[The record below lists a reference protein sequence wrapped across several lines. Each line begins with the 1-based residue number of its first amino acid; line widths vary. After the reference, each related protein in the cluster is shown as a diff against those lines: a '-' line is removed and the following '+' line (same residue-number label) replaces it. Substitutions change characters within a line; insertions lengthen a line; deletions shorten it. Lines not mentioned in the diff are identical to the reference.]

1 MIYIQ
6 KLLTALFFLFPILA
20 ISQNQANNWYF
31 SPREGL
37 DFNSGYPVIIDKSI
51 DYMLNSTC
59 LSDTTGKLLFYTD
72 GNTVWNTDL
81 DTLQNGFGLFA
92 GNNNQPAVIVPN
104 PGNSNQY
111 YIFTVGGEDLVIG
124 LRYSIIDIS
133 LDNGKGAVT
142 SKNILVDEG
151 VWARHR
157 VAAVRHSNNR
167 DFWIITR
174 TKDNNNIQSWAVF
187 LLTPTGLDP
196 VPVISYAPNMTL
208 FNIAIDGEIK
218 VSQDRKKMISLHSSN
233 ANHHGALD
241 ISSFNAST
249 GQIIHHFMI
258 SEYYSYGSSRGMY
271 GMEISPDSKLV
282 YCTVSSDTNYSLLY
296 QYDLTK
302 IDSAQFVNSG
312 IVIDT
317 CYTKRLQLA
326 PDGKIYGDHLQGN
339 SDRFLDIIHDVWA
352 RDSECSLVKNA
363 IFLGPEVLQNHRVML
378 PTFMSELLYRFVWQG
393 GPCAKTPFTFRHRFI
408 PEPDSIV
415 WNFGDGSTST
425 DFNPTH
431 IFQSGGN
438 YEVHA
443 HVVYPDGR
451 IEETSREVEVLA
463 APEPQLPDTLMLC
476 TGESGQLDA
485 GSGFTQYLWMGQF
498 TPGNQYYPV
507 TDTGTYTVRVRNNLN
522 CYAYDTTR
530 VVFYPPPLL
539 DQSNITIT
547 PTTCNNA
554 TGSITGLVV
563 EAGTT
568 VSWKDNA
575 GLEISNEID
584 INNLGVGNYFLW
596 LTDDSGCTVLMET
609 YTINNLD
616 SDLIVENAQP
626 THALCGRKDGQIVVT
641 LQQGLGTMQYSITN
655 GPPYFDNGGVFEN
668 LPPGSYYLRV
678 IDELGCD
685 AVYAANPVEVEN
697 LGGPVIT
704 GIFPNPATGSGND
717 GSINITATGDS
728 VYYSL
733 DGGPGQLSGE
743 FTDLTAGDYQITVAD
758 KYGCDTTF
766 IVTVEQ
772 LTGYALSAIA
782 GTDRKCLLQQAA
794 SALKVTNL
802 NGVKEFRVGV
812 LFDTTRLSLQGFSD
826 KFIPEMTAT
835 DFGDRVIFEWQG
847 EESLALSDTVNLI
860 TLIFETIQPGTA
872 DVNWDVSAASWF
884 RDENGNDIPVQP
896 IDGNVK
902 ITSPPLVVTGGN
914 QRKCEDDFAI
924 VSANVLSGGV
934 EPFVW
939 EWTKPDGSK
948 DSESS
953 LWLFG
958 LTQAESG
965 TYTLK
970 LTDAYQCVVED
981 TVELIVIPSP
991 TANFPTT
998 TDTIYYEQ
1006 QTQLQATPG
1015 YASYQWNTGDTT
1027 YYINVTE
1034 EGDYSVLMQTSEGCT
1049 NLEKATLIDTWFP
1062 FNIPNAFTPNGDG
1075 LNDTFRPV
1083 TDYDRFSKYNMI
1095 IYNSWG
1101 QRQFE
1106 TTNPAEGWDGKDAAA
1121 GVYVWVINYADYLGK
1136 VSTLR
1141 GSVTV
1146 VR

>member
-1 MIYIQ
+1 
-6 KLLTALFFLFPILA
+6 
-20 ISQNQANNWYF
+20 
-31 SPREGL
+31 
-37 DFNSGYPVIIDKSI
+37 
-51 DYMLNSTC
+51 
-59 LSDTTGKLLFYTD
+59 
-72 GNTVWNTDL
+72 
-81 DTLQNGFGLFA
+81 
-92 GNNNQPAVIVPN
+92 
-104 PGNSNQY
+104 
-111 YIFTVGGEDLVIG
+111 
-124 LRYSIIDIS
+124 
-133 LDNGKGAVT
+133 
-142 SKNILVDEG
+142 
-151 VWARHR
+151 
-157 VAAVRHSNNR
+157 
-167 DFWIITR
+167 
-174 TKDNNNIQSWAVF
+174 
-187 LLTPTGLDP
+187 
-196 VPVISYAPNMTL
+196 
-208 FNIAIDGEIK
+208 
-218 VSQDRKKMISLHSSN
+218 
-233 ANHHGALD
+233 
-241 ISSFNAST
+241 
-249 GQIIHHFMI
+249 
-258 SEYYSYGSSRGMY
+258 
-271 GMEISPDSKLV
+271 
-282 YCTVSSDTNYSLLY
+282 
-296 QYDLTK
+296 
-302 IDSAQFVNSG
+302 
-312 IVIDT
+312 
-317 CYTKRLQLA
+317 
-326 PDGKIYGDHLQGN
+326 
-339 SDRFLDIIHDVWA
+339 
-352 RDSECSLVKNA
+352 
-363 IFLGPEVLQNHRVML
+363 
-378 PTFMSELLYRFVWQG
+378 
-393 GPCAKTPFTFRHRFI
+393 
-408 PEPDSIV
+408 
-415 WNFGDGSTST
+415 
-425 DFNPTH
+425 
-431 IFQSGGN
+431 
-438 YEVHA
+438 
-443 HVVYPDGR
+443 
-451 IEETSREVEVLA
+451 VEVLA

-655 GPPYFDNGGVFEN
+655 GPPYFDNGGVFTN
-668 LPPGSYYLRV
+668 LPPGSYYVRV

-766 IVTVEQ
+766 TVNVGQ

-782 GTDRKCLLQQAA
+782 GQDRVCLRQQAT

-981 TVELIVIPSP
+981 TVELIVIPPP

-1027 YYINVTE
+1027 YFINITE
-1034 EGDYSVLMQTSEGCT
+1034 EGDYSVLMQTTEGCT
-1049 NLEKATLIDTWFP
+1049 NLEKVTLIDTWFP

-1083 TDYDRFSKYNMI
+1083 TDYDRFSKFSMV

-1121 GVYVWVINYADYLGK
+1121 GVYVWVITYADYLGK

>member
-408 PEPDSIV
+408 PEPDSII
-415 WNFGDGSTST
+415 WSFGDGTTSV

-431 IFQSGGN
+431 VFQSGGN

-463 APEPQLPDTLMLC
+463 APEPWLGNDTLMCAATTL
-476 TGESGQLDA
+476 QLDA
-485 GSGFTQYLWMGQF
+485 GNGFTQYVWNQQF
-498 TPGNQYYPV
+498 PPGNQYYTV
-507 TDTGTYTVRVRNNLN
+507 TDTGFYSVRVRNDLN
-522 CYAYDTTR
+522 CYGSDTIHIGL
-530 VVFYPPPLL
+530 YPPVFL
-539 DQSNITIT
+539 DISNVQISN
-547 PTTCNNA
+547 TTCGNSTGAIRGIQVSPAA
-554 TGSITGLVV
+554 TVEWHDGNGNLV
-563 EAGTT
+563 GTEI
-568 VSWKDNA
+568 
-575 GLEISNEID
+575 EISG
-584 INNLGVGNYFLW
+584 LPAGNYFLT
-596 LTDDSGCTVLMET
+596 LNDTTGCITQVPT
-609 YTINNLD
+609 PFNVINSDAYLIIESADGNNATCGLSNGSIEVQTSVF
-616 SDLIVENAQP
+616 SDL
-626 THALCGRKDGQIVVT
+626 LLFSSDGGNT
-641 LQQGLGTMQYSITN
+641 WYDNQGI
-655 GPPYFDNGGVFEN
+655 FDN
-668 LPPGSYYLRV
+668 LPPGEYM
-678 IDELGCD
+678 IWAKDAQGCE
-685 AVYAANPVEVEN
+685 AIYNNNPVWVN
-697 LGGPVIT
+697 NSGGPVVTFIGST
-704 GIFPNPATGSGND
+704 NATGANANGTISV
-717 GSINITATGDS
+717 TATGDS
-728 VYYSL
+728 LYYQLNGGAAQDSGYFEALAPDVY
-733 DGGPGQLSGE
+733 DV
-743 FTDLTAGDYQITVAD
+743 TITD
-758 KYGCDTTF
+758 KYGCDTTLT
-766 IVTVEQ
+766 ITVTSE
-772 LTGYALSAIA
+772 TGYQLSALA
-782 GTDRKCLLQQAA
+782 GKDRQCMYKMAT
-794 SALKVTNL
+794 SVLKVSNL
-802 NGVKEFRVGV
+802 NGVKDFKATVQFNSLLMDCIGYDELFHPALVVTEFPNRVELEWHGASP
-812 LFDTTRLSLQGFSD
+812 LALNDTT
-826 KFIPEMTAT
+826 T
-835 DFGDRVIFEWQG
+835 
-847 EESLALSDTVNLI
+847 LANLV
-860 TLIFETIQPGTA
+860 FETRQTGLAEVHWDIPG
-872 DVNWDVSAASWF
+872 SSYF
-884 RDENGNDIPVQP
+884 KDENGNNIPCAP
-896 IDGNVK
+896 IDGEV
-902 ITSPPLVVTGGN
+902 IISDPPVLVTNGD
-914 QRKCEDDFAI
+914 KSLCEGDFTVI
-924 VSANVLSGGV
+924 SGDVFLGVPPYVL
-934 EPFVW
+934 
-939 EWTKPDGSK
+939 EWTKPDGSTTN
-948 DSESS
+948 DTPI
-953 LWLFG
+953 WLFDLG
-958 LTQAESG
+958 ADQSG
-965 TYTLK
+965 NYIISVSDDYGCNVK
-970 LTDAYQCVVED
+970 D
-981 TVELIVIPSP
+981 TVTLNVVPLP
-991 TANFPTT
+991 TANFPESPIPFENQYTL
-998 TDTIYYEQ
+998 EARQ
-1006 QTQLQATPG
+1006 G
-1015 YASYQWNTGDTT
+1015 YASYEWSNGETNYFIT
-1027 YYINVTE
+1027 VTE
-1034 EGDYSVLMQTSEGCT
+1034 EGEYSVIIKTTEGCT
-1049 NLEKATLIDTWFP
+1049 NLEKVTLIDTWFP

-1075 LNDTFRPV
+1075 LNDSFRPV
-1083 TDYDRFSKYNMI
+1083 TDYDRFSRFSMI

-1121 GVYVWVINYADYLGK
+1121 GVYVWVITYVDYLGK
-1136 VSTLR
+1136 VNTLR
-1141 GSVTV
+1141 GSVTLIK
-1146 VR
+1146 

>member
-443 HVVYPDGR
+443 HVVYPEGR

-476 TGESGQLDA
+476 TGETGQLDA

-507 TDTGTYTVRVRNNLN
+507 IDTGTYTVRVRNNLN

-530 VVFYPPPLL
+530 VAIYPPPML
-539 DQSNITIT
+539 DQSNLVIQ

-554 TGSITGLVV
+554 TGSISGLEV

-568 VSWKDNA
+568 VSWKNNA
-575 GLEISNEID
+575 GEEISTEID

-596 LTDDSGCTVLMET
+596 LTDENDCTVLVET

-616 SDLIVENAQP
+616 SDLIIENAQP
-626 THALCGRKDGQIVVT
+626 THALCGREDGQIVVT
-641 LQQGLGTMQYSITN
+641 VQQGLGTMQYSITN
-655 GPPYFDNGGVFEN
+655 GPPYFDNGGVFNN
-668 LPPGSYYLRV
+668 LAPGTYNVRV
-678 IDELGCD
+678 MDEHGCE
-685 AVYAANPVEVEN
+685 AVYSGNPVEVSD

-704 GIFPNPATGSGND
+704 EVISTPATGSGND
-717 GSINITATGDS
+717 GSITITATGDS
-728 VYYSL
+728 LYFSL
-733 DGGPGQLSGE
+733 NGTPGQLGRE

-766 IVTVEQ
+766 TVTVDQ

-812 LFDTTRLSLQGFSD
+812 LFDNTRLSLQGFSD

-835 DFGDRVIFEWQG
+835 EYGDKVILEWLG
-847 EESLALSDTVNLI
+847 EQSLTISDTVNLI

-872 DVNWDVSAASWF
+872 DVNWDMSPSSWF
-884 RDENGNDIPVQP
+884 RDENGIDIPVQP
-896 IDGNVK
+896 IDGNVN
-902 ITSPPLVVTGGN
+902 ITSPPVLVTGGDLH
-914 QRKCEDDFAI
+914 KCEEDFAI

-948 DSESS
+948 ERESS

-981 TVELIVIPSP
+981 TVRLVVIPPP

-998 TDTIYYEQ
+998 NDTIYYEQ
-1006 QTQLQATPG
+1006 EYQLQATPG
-1015 YASYQWNTGDTT
+1015 YASYQWSTGDTT

-1034 EGDYSVLMQTSEGCT
+1034 DGEYSVILQTAEGCT
-1049 NLEKATLIDTWFP
+1049 NLEKVTLIDTWFP

-1075 LNDTFRPV
+1075 LNDSFRPV
-1083 TDYDRFSKYNMI
+1083 TDYDRFSRFSMV

-1101 QRQFE
+1101 QRIFE
-1106 TTNPAEGWDGKDAAA
+1106 TTRPAEGWDGKDAAA
-1121 GVYVWVINYADYLGK
+1121 GVYVWVITYADYMGK

-1141 GSVTV
+1141 GSVTLV
-1146 VR
+1146 K

>member
-431 IFQSGGN
+431 VFQSGGN

-476 TGESGQLDA
+476 TGETGQLDA

-507 TDTGTYTVRVRNNLN
+507 IDTGTYTVRVRNNLN

-530 VVFYPPPLL
+530 VAIYPPPML
-539 DQSNITIT
+539 DQSNLVIQ

-554 TGSITGLVV
+554 TGSISGLEV

-568 VSWKDNA
+568 VSWKNNA
-575 GLEISNEID
+575 GEEISTEID

-596 LTDDSGCTVLMET
+596 LTDENDCTVLVET

-616 SDLIVENAQP
+616 SDLIIENAQP
-626 THALCGRKDGQIVVT
+626 THALCGREDGQIVVT
-641 LQQGLGTMQYSITN
+641 VQQGLGTMQYSITN
-655 GPPYFDNGGVFEN
+655 GPPYFDNGGVFNN
-668 LPPGSYYLRV
+668 LAPGTYNVRV
-678 IDELGCD
+678 MDEHGCE
-685 AVYAANPVEVEN
+685 AVYSGNPVEVSD

-704 GIFPNPATGSGND
+704 EVISTPATGSGND
-717 GSINITATGDS
+717 GSITITATGDS
-728 VYYSL
+728 LYFSL
-733 DGGPGQLSGE
+733 NGTPGQLGRE

-766 IVTVEQ
+766 TVTVDQ

-812 LFDTTRLSLQGFSD
+812 LFDNTRLSLQGFSD

-835 DFGDRVIFEWQG
+835 EYGDKVILEWLG
-847 EESLALSDTVNLI
+847 EQSLTISDTVNLI

-872 DVNWDVSAASWF
+872 DVNWDMSPSSWF
-884 RDENGNDIPVQP
+884 RDENGIDIPVQP
-896 IDGNVK
+896 IDGNVN
-902 ITSPPLVVTGGN
+902 ITSPPVLVTGGDLH
-914 QRKCEDDFAI
+914 KCEEDFAI

-948 DSESS
+948 ERESS

-981 TVELIVIPSP
+981 TVRLVVIPPP

-998 TDTIYYEQ
+998 NDTIYYEQ
-1006 QTQLQATPG
+1006 EYQLQATPG
-1015 YASYQWNTGDTT
+1015 YASYQWSTGDTT

-1034 EGDYSVLMQTSEGCT
+1034 DGEYSVILQTAEGCT
-1049 NLEKATLIDTWFP
+1049 NLEKVTLIDTWFP

-1075 LNDTFRPV
+1075 LNDSFRPV
-1083 TDYDRFSKYNMI
+1083 TDYDRFSRFSMV

-1101 QRQFE
+1101 QRIFE
-1106 TTNPAEGWDGKDAAA
+1106 TTRPAEGWDGKDAAA
-1121 GVYVWVINYADYLGK
+1121 GVYVWVITYADYMGK

-1141 GSVTV
+1141 GSVTLV
-1146 VR
+1146 K